1 VTFPFT
7 QVIVLF
13 LTIGLGVAVTFLA
26 TVGDGERVGTGDL
39 LAEVAVEVSNGE
51 DAIGLAAVGV
61 EVADGVM
68 FGVGVTEISGT
79 GEALGVNVAVGVGEV
94 CTLGSADPLIGAEV
108 PPETGAPALEPV
120 DLSD

>member
-1 VTFPFT
+1 MTFPFT

-26 TVGDGERVGTGDL
+26 TVGDGEAVGTGDL
-39 LAEVAVEVSNGE
+39 LAEVAVEVSDGE

-68 FGVGVTEISGT
+68 FGVGVTEVSGT
-79 GEALGVNVAVGVGEV
+79 GEALGVAVADGEV

-120 DLSD
+120 DLND